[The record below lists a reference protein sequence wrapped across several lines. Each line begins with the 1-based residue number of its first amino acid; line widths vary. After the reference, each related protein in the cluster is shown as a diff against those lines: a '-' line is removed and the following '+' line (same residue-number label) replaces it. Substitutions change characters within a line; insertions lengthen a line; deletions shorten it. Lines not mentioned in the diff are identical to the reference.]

1 MSNNNLR
8 TLPKVR
14 DSWSY
19 LYVDRCRIEVEDK
32 SIAILDTEGKT
43 PVPCAAITL
52 LMLGPGS
59 TITHAAI
66 RALADNGCMVAWTGE
81 EGVRMYAFGTGETRS
96 ARNLYRQIARWADPD
111 QRLAVVKALYALR
124 FPKKDVNK
132 HTSLK
137 QLRGMEGAR
146 VRHSYAEMSL
156 LTGVPWFGRIVGK
169 GNWERADPVNRALSA
184 ANSALYGVCH
194 AAIVSLGYSPAVG
207 FIHTGKQL
215 SFVYDIADL
224 YKTQISIPAA
234 FLIAAA
240 GEDDI
245 DSRARRACRDAFR
258 EQRILERIVD
268 DIERVLRAPEEPD
281 AYADDAALPGGLWD
295 PVEGIV
301 AGGINHAT
309 GEETVTPTPGMAP
322 TIDMTGRGGEDD
334 DFDPNEVAW

>member
-1 MSNNNLR
+1 
-8 TLPKVR
+8 
-14 DSWSY
+14 
-19 LYVDRCRIEVEDK
+19 
-32 SIAILDTEGKT
+32 
-43 PVPCAAITL
+43 
-52 LMLGPGS
+52 
-59 TITHAAI
+59 
-66 RALADNGCMVAWTGE
+66 
-81 EGVRMYAFGTGETRS
+81 
-96 ARNLYRQIARWADPD
+96 
-111 QRLAVVKALYALR
+111 
-124 FPKKDVNK
+124 
-132 HTSLK
+132 
-137 QLRGMEGAR
+137 R